1 MGKRHLRRMEAK
13 KRKVEAFLE
22 VARMN
27 DEDRANAAADCPSA
41 KRSKT
46 EVGGADESPRLTTK
60 PLLSGESYEVLR
72 ARYVKDIESLYS
84 SHAINF
90 ILRLRERK
98 KLLSQLPDF
107 GLKAVGENAS
117 AEIPVTMRTPLLMS
131 DLQTLLMYLMVG
143 DRMPW
148 ATTRWCKVGCEC
160 CYVMQNPNQSHYH
173 PH

>member
-1 MGKRHLRRMEAK
+1 M
-13 KRKVEAFLE
+13 
-22 VARMN
+22 
-27 DEDRANAAADCPSA
+27 
-41 KRSKT
+41 
-46 EVGGADESPRLTTK
+46 
-60 PLLSGESYEVLR
+60 
-72 ARYVKDIESLYS
+72 
-84 SHAINF
+84 IN
-90 ILRLRERK
+90 IIHLRLRERK

-160 CYVMQNPNQSHYH
+160 WPVMSCTKSQPFILIVHIRC
-173 PH
+173 

>member
-1 MGKRHLRRMEAK
+1 MA
-13 KRKVEAFLE
+13 
-22 VARMN
+22 
-27 DEDRANAAADCPSA
+27 P
-41 KRSKT
+41 
-46 EVGGADESPRLTTK
+46 
-60 PLLSGESYEVLR
+60 LSGKTCTLR
-72 ARYVKDIESLYS
+72 TFRAFIRVMRSIYI
-84 SHAINF
+84 

-160 CYVMQNPNQSHYH
+160 WPVMSC
-173 PH
+173 

>member
-27 DEDRANAAADCPSA
+27 DEDRANAVGDCPSA

-72 ARYVKDIESLYS
+72 ARYVKDI
-84 SHAINF
+84 
-90 ILRLRERK
+90 
-98 KLLSQLPDF
+98 
-107 GLKAVGENAS
+107 
-117 AEIPVTMRTPLLMS
+117 
-131 DLQTLLMYLMVG
+131 
-143 DRMPW
+143 
-148 ATTRWCKVGCEC
+148 
-160 CYVMQNPNQSHYH
+160 
-173 PH
+173 